1 MVELGQVYFGCLQ
14 TFVVVVVVVIVIVAV
29 ECPLRDHILSGT
41 VQLKNGL
48 VASIK
53 SHINLISVSL

>member
-1 MVELGQVYFGCLQ
+1 MFVIVI
-14 TFVVVVVVVIVIVAV
+14 VVVVVVVVV
-29 ECPLRDHILSGT
+29 CPLRDHILSGT

-53 SHINLISVSL
+53 SHINLISVTL